1 MAWTFTTLKTAI
13 QDYVDNTE
21 TTFVNNLDE
30 MIRIVETRIFYAVQI
45 PTFRKNVT
53 GSLSSGGQYLSQP
66 TDFIAALSLAV
77 TSGNDRTYLLPKD
90 VNYINEAYPDSTET
104 GLPKYYGIFD
114 DDFFIVGP
122 TPDSGYS
129 TELHY
134 AYQPESITV
143 SSSGTSWLGDNAED
157 ALLYGCLAEA
167 YTFMKGEPDL
177 ITNYTER
184 FAAAIQRLGN
194 LGEARNRRDQYR
206 NGALQIQE
214 T

>member
-1 MAWTFTTLKTAI
+1 MAWTLTTLKTAI

>member
-30 MIRIVETRIFYAVQI
+30 MIRIVESRIFYAVQL
-45 PTFRKNVT
+45 PTFRRNVT
-53 GSLSSGGQYLSQP
+53 GSFTSGGQYLSQP
-66 TDFIAALSLAV
+66 TDLIAVLSLAV
-77 TSGNDRTYLLPKD
+77 TSGNNRTYLLPKD

-104 GLPKYYGIFD
+104 GLPKYYALFD
-114 DDFFIVGP
+114 DSFFIVGP
-122 TPDSGYS
+122 APD
-129 TELHY
+129 
-134 AYQPESITV
+134 
-143 SSSGTSWLGDNAED
+143 
-157 ALLYGCLAEA
+157 LLYGCLVEA
-167 YTFMKGEPDL
+167 STFMKGEPDL

-184 FAAAIQRLGN
+184 FAAALQRVGN
-194 LGEARNRRDQYR
+194 LGEARNRKDQYR

>member
-1 MAWTFTTLKTAI
+1 MAWTFTTLKTAL

-30 MIRIVETRIFYAVQI
+30 MIRIAETRIFYNVQL
-45 PTFRKNVT
+45 PNFRKNVT
-53 GSLSSGGQYLSQP
+53 GSFTSGGQYLQQP
-66 TDFIAALSLAV
+66 TDLLTVFSLAV

-104 GLPKYYGIFD
+104 GLPKYYALFD
-114 DDFFIVGP
+114 DSFFIVGP
-122 TPDSGYS
+122 TPDSGYV

-134 AYQPESITV
+134 GYKPESITV
-143 SSSGTSWLGDNAED
+143 SSDGTSWLGTNAED
-157 ALLYGCLAEA
+157 ALLYGSLVEA

-177 ITNYTER
+177 ITNYTAR
-184 FAAAIQRLGN
+184 FDQALQRLAN
-194 LGEARNRRDQYR
+194 LGQARNRKDQYR
-206 NGALQIQE
+206 NGAFQIQE

>member
-30 MIRIVETRIFYAVQI
+30 MIRIVETRIFYAVQL
-45 PTFRKNVT
+45 PMFRRNVT
-53 GSLSSGGQYLSQP
+53 GSLTSGGQYLSQP
-66 TDFIAALSLAV
+66 TDFIAALSFAV
-77 TSGNDRTYLLPKD
+77 TSGNNRTYLLPKD

-122 TPDSGYS
+122 TPDSGYA

-143 SSSGTSWLGDNAED
+143 SASGTSWLGDNAED
-157 ALLYGCLAEA
+157 ALLYGCLVEA

-184 FAAAIQRLGN
+184 FAAALQRLGN

-206 NGALQIQE
+206 NGALQVQE

>member
-1 MAWTFTTLKTAI
+1 MAWTFTPLKTAI

-21 TTFVNNLDE
+21 TTLVNNLDE
-30 MIRIVETRIFYAVQI
+30 MIRIVETRIFYAVQL
-45 PTFRKNVT
+45 PMFRRNVT
-53 GSLSSGGQYLSQP
+53 GSLTSGGQYLSQP
-66 TDFIAALSLAV
+66 TDFIAALSFAV
-77 TSGNDRTYLLPKD
+77 TSGNNRTYLLPKD

-157 ALLYGCLAEA
+157 ALLYGCLVEA

-184 FAAAIQRLGN
+184 FAAALQRLGN

-206 NGALQIQE
+206 NGALQVQE

>member
-21 TTFVNNLDE
+21 TTFVNNLGE
-30 MIRIVETRIFYAVQI
+30 MIRIVESRIFYAVQL

-53 GSLSSGGQYLSQP
+53 GSFSSGGQYLSQP
-66 TDFIAALSLAV
+66 TDLIAVLSLAV
-77 TSGNDRTYLLPKD
+77 TSGNNRTYLLPKD

-104 GLPKYYGIFD
+104 GLPKYYALFD
-114 DDFFIVGP
+114 DSFFIVGP
-122 TPDSGYS
+122 TPDSGYA

-134 AYQPESITV
+134 AYLPESITV

-157 ALLYGCLAEA
+157 ALLYGCLVEA

-184 FAAAIQRLGN
+184 FGVALQRVGN
-194 LGEARNRRDQYR
+194 LGEARNRKDQYR